1 MPKRNENICSQKNM
15 YMIICNSNI
24 HNSKMWKQPKCPAT
38 VNTNK
43 MWYICTIEG
52 YLGIKK
58 ELSMV
63 IYYDMG
69 EP

>member
-1 MPKRNENICSQKNM
+1 
-15 YMIICNSNI
+15 
-24 HNSKMWKQPKCPAT
+24 MWKQPKCPAT

-58 ELSMV
+58 EVWLYTMTWV
-63 IYYDMG
+63 KLENIYAK
-69 EP
+69 

>member
-1 MPKRNENICSQKNM
+1 M

-38 VNTNK
+38 VNTYK
-43 MWYICTIEG
+43 MWYICTIEY

>member
-1 MPKRNENICSQKNM
+1 M
-15 YMIICNSNI
+15 YMIMCNSSI
-24 HNSKMWKQPKCPAT
+24 HNSKMWKQPKCPAA

-43 MWYICTIEG
+43 LWYICTIEC
-52 YLGIKK
+52 YLAIKK
-58 ELSMV
+58 KLSMD